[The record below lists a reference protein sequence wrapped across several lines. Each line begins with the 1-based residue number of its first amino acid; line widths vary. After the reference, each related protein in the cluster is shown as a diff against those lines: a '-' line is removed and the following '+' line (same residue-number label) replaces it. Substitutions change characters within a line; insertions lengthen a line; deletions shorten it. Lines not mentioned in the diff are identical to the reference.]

1 MTKIKATKKLTDI
14 DFNGKDAAVAL
25 VGKAQGGA
33 ANGFTSLLVKSAKYT
48 DEHVDKAAKI
58 RITMDIE
65 DFLVKF
71 YGLWYD
77 DAEVLARALG
87 FESEKTDDFDSY
99 QDYIDSQ
106 VAAIEVLKG
115 LEQSENVEKS
125 LSELEPDDYLSL
137 LKSQELLEKAFKR
150 IDKGATNSKPA
161 VKVATLEKGE
171 VKAVVEAKEL
181 TIQNV
186 EASPSNTISKNKET
200 PMTKEVKVTEQE
212 VLTEMVEKSALDSI
226 QKALQEQTVALEK
239 ALASVAQFEKE
250 KAEAIQKSRK
260 DLLVATVKDADK
272 AEALFK
278 GFANV
283 ESQEV
288 FEGAVKALDAIM
300 QVQKSS
306 DLFKEVGVSAEVV
319 KQDEQDPVMKAVKAL
334 VAKSQA
340 K

>member
-1 MTKIKATKKLTDI
+1 
-14 DFNGKDAAVAL
+14 
-25 VGKAQGGA
+25 
-33 ANGFTSLLVKSAKYT
+33 LVKSAKYT
-48 DEHVDKAAKI
+48 DEHVEKASKV
-58 RITMDIE
+58 RITLSIE
-65 DFLVKF
+65 DFLVRF
-71 YGLWYD
+71 YNLYYEQ
-77 DAEVLARALG
+77 AEILAQALG
-87 FESEKTDDFDSY
+87 FDTETTEEAPETY
-99 QDYIDSQ
+99 EDYIASQ

-137 LKSQELLEKAFKR
+137 LKSQELLEKAFKK
-150 IDKGATNSKPA
+150 IDKGLTNSKPA

-300 QVQKSS
+300 QVQKGSN
-306 DLFKEVGVSAEVV
+306 LFKEVGVSAEVV
-319 KQDEQDPVMKAVKAL
+319 KQDEQDPVMKALNAQI
-334 VAKSQA
+334 AKSKA